1 MRRRKPASAIGLSML
16 DLISNALA
24 AVIILFIILSALRIP
39 SIPPERVKGTLQV
52 RLEMIPKNNNTK
64 SESLIWV
71 EPPTVKTDKFS
82 PVSNSKRWFGAE
94 IFGLN
99 NHVDYYGPNYTCL
112 PENYKGEKESIYVPC
127 ISTYVDAE
135 NPNVHHLTIRE
146 PIEGKW
152 KIGLLYVEH
161 SELMKVEQPA
171 KVKAEYWLMVN
182 DVNFDSDTTV
192 ELIAP
197 SESNILMIDLENI
210 ISRLSE

>member
-1 MRRRKPASAIGLSML
+1 M
-16 DLISNALA
+16 
-24 AVIILFIILSALRIP
+24 
-39 SIPPERVKGTLQV
+39 
-52 RLEMIPKNNNTK
+52 

-71 EPPTVKTDKFS
+71 EPPTVKTNQFL
-82 PVSNSKRWFGAE
+82 PESNSKRWFGAE

-112 PENYKGEKESIYVPC
+112 PEKYKGENPIYVPC
-127 ISTYVDAE
+127 ISTYVDAK

-171 KVKAEYWLMVN
+171 KVKVEYWLMV
-182 DVNFDSDTTV
+182 DEVNYVSDTTV
-192 ELIAP
+192 EMIAP
-197 SESNILMIDLENI
+197 SESNTLLIDLENI
-210 ISRLSE
+210 ILNLSK